1 MQITSTTVSKSNFC
15 VDRKWSAF
23 WLRDLGTAQLHRR
36 MKRVRPKSHQTG
48 TLYGGAARSFSVSL
62 RLRSSASCWAIAFA
76 CIRRNPMLPLQQPPP
91 PALLPTLSSKWQ
103 NKQTRRP
110 KLLFSFLFLNYWRPE
125 RILIV
130 LFLDRIIFLFIQVTL
145 FFLNG

>member
-36 MKRVRPKSHQTG
+36 MKRGRPKSHQTG

-91 PALLPTLSSKWQ
+91 PPSNLVLQPNQVTK
-103 NKQTRRP
+103 KKTP
-110 KLLFSFLFLNYWRPE
+110 KTFLSFLSPNYWRPE
-125 RILIV
+125 QILFV
-130 LFLDRIIFLFIQVTL
+130 LFSDWIIIILFAK
-145 FFLNG
+145 